1 MSQTMTD
8 TIAAIATGGAVSAIG
23 VVRISGREAIPAAD
37 RIFRSKSGIKMCET
51 IDRKLIY
58 GELLNVDG
66 NVIDVCLCTV
76 SRAPNSYTGEDTA
89 EFHCHGSPVVLTEGL
104 RALYSAGV
112 RPAEAG
118 EFTKRAFLNGLLD
131 LSQAEAVIDLIEA
144 ETEAAA
150 RNAALQLCGM
160 LGKKI
165 ESIYDTLLH
174 MSAHFFAV
182 IDYPDEDIDA
192 FELKNYSAALS
203 QAETALDGLLLSF
216 GRGAIMKDGVLT
228 AIIGKPNVGKSS
240 LLNALLGYERAIVT
254 PVAGTTRDTIEEKI
268 KLGNVLLRL
277 TDTAGI
283 RDAHDL
289 VEQLGIQRARG
300 TAESARLV
308 LAVFD
313 AGQALDDDDR
323 AVLQAAAA
331 APKHIAIINKSDLK
345 PEINIG
351 EVQKRLGPAQCVS
364 ALTGDGIDALAEAVG
379 TMFADQTGA
388 AAGEIITNA
397 RQADAVARA
406 LDSIRQA
413 RTALGAGVPP
423 DAVLTEIE
431 TAMSALGEITG
442 RTIREDIA
450 ARIFERF
457 CVGK

>member
-1 MSQTMTD
+1 MTD
-8 TIAAIATGGAVSAIG
+8 TIAAIATGGSVSAIG
-23 VVRISGREAIPAAD
+23 VIRISGRNAISAAD
-37 RIFRSKSGIKMCET
+37 SIFRSKSGIKMCET

-58 GELLNVDG
+58 GELLNSDG
-66 NVIDVCLCTV
+66 AVIDVCLCTV
-76 SRAPNSYTGEDTA
+76 SRAPNSYSGEDTA

-104 RALYSAGV
+104 RALYKAGV
-112 RPAEAG
+112 RPARAG

-131 LSQAEAVIDLIEA
+131 LSQAEAVIDLIES

-150 RNAALQLCGM
+150 LNAAGQLCGM
-160 LGKKI
+160 LGNKI
-165 ESIYDTLLH
+165 ESIYDQLLH
-174 MSAHFFAV
+174 ISAHFFAV

-192 FELKNYSAALS
+192 FKLSDYTAVLSDAEAALNR
-203 QAETALDGLLLSF
+203 LLASF
-216 GRGAIMKDGVLT
+216 ARGAVMKNGVLT

-283 RDAHDL
+283 READDI
-289 VEQLGIQRARG
+289 VERLGIDRARG
-300 TAESARLV
+300 AAESARLV

-313 AGQALDDDDR
+313 ASQPLDDDDR
-323 AVLQAAAA
+323 AVLAVASRAGHHLA
-331 APKHIAIINKSDLK
+331 VINKSDLK
-345 PEINIG
+345 ACIDIA
-351 EVQKRLGPAQCVS
+351 EVQKSLGTAHYVS
-364 ALTGDGIDALAEAVG
+364 ALTGEGIDALAEAVG
-379 TMFADQTGA
+379 AMFADNTEA
-388 AAGEIITNA
+388 PIGEILTNA
-397 RQADAVARA
+397 RQADAVRQA
-406 LDSIRQA
+406 LESIRQA
-413 RTALGAGVPP
+413 QAALKTGTTP

>member
-1 MSQTMTD
+1 MTD
-8 TIAAIATGGAVSAIG
+8 TIAAIATGGTVSAIG
-23 VVRISGREAIPAAD
+23 VIRISGRNAISAAD
-37 RIFRSKSGIKMCET
+37 SIFRSKSGIKMCET

-58 GELLNVDG
+58 GELLNSDG
-66 NVIDVCLCTV
+66 AVIDVCLCTV
-76 SRAPNSYTGEDTA
+76 SRAPNSYSGEDTA

-104 RALYSAGV
+104 RALYKAGV
-112 RPAEAG
+112 RPARAG
-118 EFTKRAFLNGLLD
+118 EFTMRAFLNGLLD
-131 LSQAEAVIDLIEA
+131 LSQAEAVIDLIES

-150 RNAALQLCGM
+150 LNAAGQLCGM
-160 LGKKI
+160 LGNKI
-165 ESIYDTLLH
+165 ESIYDQLLH
-174 MSAHFFAV
+174 ISAHFFAV

-192 FELKNYSAALS
+192 FKLSDYTAVLSDAEAALNR
-203 QAETALDGLLLSF
+203 LLASF
-216 GRGAIMKDGVLT
+216 ARGAVMKNGVLT

-283 RDAHDL
+283 READDI
-289 VEQLGIQRARG
+289 VERLGIDRARG
-300 TAESARLV
+300 AAESARLV

-313 AGQALDDDDR
+313 ASQPLDDDDR
-323 AVLQAAAA
+323 AVLAVASRAGHHLA
-331 APKHIAIINKSDLK
+331 VINKSDLK
-345 PEINIG
+345 ACIDIA
-351 EVQKRLGPAQCVS
+351 EVQKSLGTAHYVS
-364 ALTGDGIDALAEAVG
+364 ALTGEGIDALAEAVG
-379 TMFADQTGA
+379 AMFADNTEA
-388 AAGEIITNA
+388 PIGEILTNA
-397 RQADAVARA
+397 RQADAVRQA
-406 LDSIRQA
+406 LESIRQA
-413 RTALGAGVPP
+413 QAALKTGTTP